1 MSSWSWL
8 AGRRLK
14 EIVNKSFK
22 HLELVN
28 NVVSL
33 LDEIIDDL
41 IKGNVEEGLKKFD
54 DLNKMEEKAD
64 VVKREIFVELRS
76 GYIHPL
82 DREDLLRLILTA
94 DDIAAYAKAAARR
107 IVIIH
112 KLGYKMPEELLK
124 IFKQMTDK
132 IVDAS
137 RLVIEAV
144 NMIGQ
149 DPSKA
154 LSITHEIEDIEEAV
168 DDLRMEA
175 YKFLY
180 RMCKDKMGIEC
191 ILYKEVIDDIENTSD
206 RCEDTADVIRM
217 IAVSI

>member
-41 IKGNVEEGLKKFD
+41 VKGNVEEGLKKFD

-107 IVIIH
+107 MVIIH

-124 IFKQMTDK
+124 ILKQMTDK

-191 ILYKEVIDDIENTSD
+191 ILYKEVIE
-206 RCEDTADVIRM
+206 
-217 IAVSI
+217 

>member
-22 HLELVN
+22 HLELVS
-28 NVVSL
+28 NVVSM
-33 LDEIIDDL
+33 LDEIISEL
-41 IKGNVEEGLKKFD
+41 LKNNVEAGLAKFD
-54 DLNKMEEKAD
+54 DLNKMEENAD

-107 IVIIH
+107 LVIIY
-112 KLGYKMPEELLK
+112 KLGYSVPGELLK
-124 IFKQMTDK
+124 ILKDMTSE
-132 IVDAS
+132 IVEAS
-137 RLVIEAV
+137 KLVIEAV
-144 NMIGQ
+144 NTIGQ

-154 LSITHEIEDIEEAV
+154 LTITHRIEDIEENV

-180 RMCKDKMGIEC
+180 KMCKDKIGIEC

>member
-41 IKGNVEEGLKKFD
+41 VKGNVEEGLKKFD

-107 IVIIH
+107 MVIIH

-124 IFKQMTDK
+124 ILKQMTDK

>member
-41 IKGNVEEGLKKFD
+41 IKNNIEEGLQKFD

-124 IFKQMTDK
+124 ILKQMTDK

-137 RLVIEAV
+137 KLVIEAV

-154 LSITHEIEDIEEAV
+154 LSITHEIEDIEESV

-180 RMCKDKMGIEC
+180 KMCKDRIGIEC

>member
-132 IVDAS
+132 IVDAA
-137 RLVIEAV
+137 RLVIGAV

>member
-33 LDEIIDDL
+33 LDEILGDL
-41 IKGNVEEGLKKFD
+41 LKGNVKEGLSRFD
-54 DLNKMEEKAD
+54 DLNKIEEKAD

-107 IVIIH
+107 LVIIY
-112 KLGYKMPEELLK
+112 KLGYSVPEELLR
-124 IFKQMTDK
+124 ILKQMTSK

-137 RLVIEAV
+137 KLVIEAV
-144 NMIGQ
+144 NTIGQ

-154 LSITHEIEDIEEAV
+154 LSMTHEIEDIEESV

-180 RMCKDKMGIEC
+180 KMCKDRMGIEC

>member
-41 IKGNVEEGLKKFD
+41 IKNNIEEGLQKFD

-124 IFKQMTDK
+124 ILKQMTDK

-137 RLVIEAV
+137 KLVIEAV

-154 LSITHEIEDIEEAV
+154 LSITHEIEDIEESV

-180 RMCKDKMGIEC
+180 KMCKDRMGIEC